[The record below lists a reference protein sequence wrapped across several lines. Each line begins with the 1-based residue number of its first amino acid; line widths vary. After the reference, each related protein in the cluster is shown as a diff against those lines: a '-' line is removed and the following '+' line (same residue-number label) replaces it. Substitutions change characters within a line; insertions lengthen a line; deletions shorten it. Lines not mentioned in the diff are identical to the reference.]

1 MTCPQCQHR
10 VPAKALW
17 TTSGFASVTCPHCA
31 ATLSPKPLTALLLFV
46 LSIGLGDA
54 ALVLLRKNGAGLL
67 LASAGFFLV
76 CAAVFAVLLGYR
88 WGHHLWRQRRTRTIS
103 AGRFAT
109 TDRASQPAERSSPR
123 IRSSEA

>member
-1 MTCPQCQHR
+1 MTCPQCQHK

-17 TTSGFASVTCPHCA
+17 TTSGFATITCQHCA
-31 ATLSPKPLTALLLFV
+31 TSLCPKPLTALLLFV

-76 CAAVFAVLLGYR
+76 CAAVFALAAPLLLQMR
-88 WGHHLWRQRRTRTIS
+88 VKHLGAGNSS
-103 AGRFAT
+103 AHRVA
-109 TDRASQPAERSSPR
+109 
-123 IRSSEA
+123 

>member
-31 ATLSPKPLTALLLFV
+31 ATLSPKPLTAILLFV

-76 CAAVFAVLLGYR
+76 CAAVFALAAPLLLQMRPKDHGA
-88 WGHHLWRQRRTRTIS
+88 GNTS
-103 AGRFAT
+103 AHRVA
-109 TDRASQPAERSSPR
+109 
-123 IRSSEA
+123 